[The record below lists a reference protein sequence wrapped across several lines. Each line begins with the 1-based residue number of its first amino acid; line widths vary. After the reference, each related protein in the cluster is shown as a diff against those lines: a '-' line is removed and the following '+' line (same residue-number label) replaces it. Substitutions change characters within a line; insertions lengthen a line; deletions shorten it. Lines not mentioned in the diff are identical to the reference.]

1 MTRSIAVLAAVLGI
15 AASTPSAAV
24 AQRYSKVTVSD
35 QPQKLDATQQ
45 RYHDLLIALR
55 DTLQTVTGAAV
66 DLQHD
71 LRTSGGITILSRAAR
86 LRDRCDAARAE
97 LRTAFPEFTT
107 TGLPREAHPKLEAM
121 SRSAHALDEA
131 LRQECLVSLA
141 ATGPGAHADSLRAWA
156 PYRVSRLR
164 RAIIA
169 YTRSAFEFAHA
180 AGFRLEGQVRK

>member
-1 MTRSIAVLAAVLGI
+1 MTRCITVLAAVLAV
-15 AASTPSAAV
+15 AAAAPRSAV
-24 AQRYSKVTVSD
+24 AQRYTRATVAD

-45 RYHDLLIALR
+45 RYHDLLITLR

-71 LRTSGGITILSRAAR
+71 LRSSGGITIVSRAAR
-86 LRDRCDAARAE
+86 LRERCHAAQDE
-97 LRTAFPEFTT
+97 LRTAFPKFTV
-107 TGLPREAHPKLEAM
+107 TGLPKEAHPKLEAM

-131 LRQECLVSLA
+131 LRHECIASLA

-156 PYRVSRLR
+156 PYRIGRLR
-164 RAIIA
+164 RAIIS

-180 AGFRLEGQVRK
+180 AGFRLEGQSGR

>member
-1 MTRSIAVLAAVLGI
+1 MTRSMSVLAVVLGI

-24 AQRYSKVTVSD
+24 AQRYTKAMVSD

-55 DTLQTVTGAAV
+55 DTLQTVTSAAV
-66 DLQHD
+66 ELQHD
-71 LRTSGGITILSRAAR
+71 LRSSGGMTVLSRTAR

-97 LRTAFPEFTT
+97 LRIAFPAFTAA
-107 TGLPREAHPKLEAM
+107 GLPREAHPKLEAM
-121 SRSAHALDEA
+121 SRSARALDDA
-131 LRQECLVSLA
+131 LQHECIASLP
-141 ATGPGAHADSLRAWA
+141 ATGPGTHADSLRAWA
-156 PYRVSRLR
+156 PYRISRLR